1 MLELGWTLNPMTD
14 ILIRKKRKT
23 EGRDICEDR
32 AVVGDRIPKAK
43 ELQEPPEAGRGRDIW
58 ISQTFRGT
66 WSSDTVIW
74 DFGFPDFER
83 ITSYCFKP
91 PICADLLQQL

>member
-32 AVVGDRIPKAK
+32 AVVGDRIPKPRNSRSHQK
-43 ELQEPPEAGRGRDIW
+43 PEEAE
-58 ISQTFRGT
+58 TY
-66 WSSDTVIW
+66 
-74 DFGFPDFER
+74 GFPRPLGEPGPL
-83 ITSYCFKP
+83 TP
-91 PICADLLQQL
+91 